1 MCNVVVFSS
10 ERSRRRRRGP
20 VNGTGHRAGV
30 SGRAR
35 GPRRLGGRCLGKLSL
50 RNARRPRPPRVAGT
64 SSTRATRLGVGA

>member
-20 VNGTGHRAGV
+20 RPLPRTVNGTGHRVGV

-35 GPRRLGGRCLGKLSL
+35 EPRRIGGRGAGWCLGKLSL
-50 RNARRPRPPRVAGT
+50 RNARRPR
-64 SSTRATRLGVGA
+64 